1 MRDISTFNEKKSEWY
16 FNVDN
21 SWGIFQLSMKRKVI
35 FLIDDEDDES
45 YDERWRVMMMNI
57 QSSDI
62 SINNSY
68 VLVNNSSIL
77 DNNSFNLDNNS
88 FILNNN
94 IICTVKP
101 SHSYFRTITF
111 KLLNHNIQTFD
122 DDYVV
127 VNMSRVLMISW
138 WWGWVWIVD
147 KDGEVEK
154 ELIIYRRSYI

>member
-1 MRDISTFNEKKSEWY
+1 
-16 FNVDN
+16 
-21 SWGIFQLSMKRKVI
+21 
-35 FLIDDEDDES
+35 
-45 YDERWRVMMMNI
+45 MMNI

-77 DNNSFNLDNNS
+77 DNNSFNLD
-88 FILNNN
+88 NN

-127 VNMSRVLMISW
+127 VNMSRVLVMSW
-138 WWGWVWIVD
+138 
-147 KDGEVEK
+147 
-154 ELIIYRRSYI
+154 